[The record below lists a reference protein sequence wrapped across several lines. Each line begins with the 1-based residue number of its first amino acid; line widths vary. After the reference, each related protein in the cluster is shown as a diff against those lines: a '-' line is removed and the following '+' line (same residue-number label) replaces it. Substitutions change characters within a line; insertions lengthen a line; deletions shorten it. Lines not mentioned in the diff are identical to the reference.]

1 MRTFKDFVLET
12 TGAAPAT
19 TTSGVSGAGVNPDKT
34 VVVRP
39 KTHTHPRNE
48 LQRRVNR
55 LKPYGVVTHLEEDTE
70 EEQKKRVAPTGGK
83 DNPFNPEREKKIKQ
97 MIKPLEEDDR
107 YFRDP
112 SGKLRLKP
120 EYANRPTPGWKRM
133 DAGLKPKSHGGVDRS
148 QFKKAADVLGAEQ
161 KARAEEKQKQEA
173 IKKKIKELAQQ
184 RKLERLEKQKPTK
197 E

>member
-1 MRTFKDFVLET
+1 MRTFKDFVLED
-12 TGAAPAT
+12 GSAPST
-19 TTSGVSGAGVNPDKT
+19 TTSRVSGAGNNPDKT
-34 VVVRP
+34 VAVRP
-39 KTHTHPRNE
+39 KTHTRPKDE
-48 LQRRVNR
+48 LQARVNR
-55 LKPYGVVTHLEEDTE
+55 LKPYGVVTHIEEDTE
-70 EEQKKRVAPTGGK
+70 EEQEKRVAPTGGK
-83 DNPFNPEREKKIKQ
+83 DNPFNPERKKKIKQ
-97 MIKPLEEDDR
+97 MINPLEEDDR

-148 QFKKAADVLGAEQ
+148 QFKSAAEVLGAEQ

-184 RKLERLEKQKPTK
+184 RKLEKLEKQNPTK
-197 E
+197 G